1 MIFLQLFSSAG
12 VSTLGGFGLP
22 ESQCCRDDGV
32 LTLRKSC
39 AWLSPVRVAN
49 SQQRFC
55 WVLICGVGS
64 GARKMHG
71 PENRNAAGTLLK
83 HSWKLA
89 GTVLEPCGKFAAT
102 LQEPLAGI
110 SVETLAGVVFV
121 FVYSVLLWLMCRV
134 VMLEIWLELCWSPF
148 AALPEPIW
156 RQLLNF
162 LRGLFCLYFSF
173 ELFPALLNVLGCF
186 RLGGA
191 GRTIEDG
198 DPFLKLWCWNPYL
211 WALQKPF
218 AGAVAG
224 FFLLNFPNSEPVF
237 IVMFSRSIIEATLY
251 CYAFALHASGPFL
264 VVAESR

>member
-39 AWLSPVRVAN
+39 AWLSRVRVAN

-71 PENRNAAGTLLK
+71 PENRNTVGTLLEPCRNRSGTLLK
-83 HSWKLA
+83 HSRKLA

-110 SVETLAGVVFV
+110 SVETLAGVVLV

-173 ELFPALLNVLGCF
+173 ELFPALLNVLGCL

-191 GRTIEDG
+191 GRKLKTAI
-198 DPFLKLWCWNPYL
+198 PFWNCG
-211 WALQKPF
+211 
-218 AGAVAG
+218 AGI
-224 FFLLNFPNSEPVF
+224 LTSEPCRNLLLEPLQDF
-237 IVMFSRSIIEATLY
+237 FAEFSQQRTCFYMFL
-251 CYAFALHASGPFL
+251 
-264 VVAESR
+264 